1 MAEIGPNSILASANR
16 ARVAADSRRARSETR
31 QADISATDVRTAART
46 QRSQVTDEISKQAAQ
61 AVADRRNRDDSERA
75 QRQQRDAQ
83 QLAQDAAARDQRVAF
98 RQREDQNYQLQ
109 QRRDLRAADANVQT
123 INPRRD
129 LPRGSIIDVSG

>member
-1 MAEIGPNSILASANR
+1 VAEIGPNSILASANR